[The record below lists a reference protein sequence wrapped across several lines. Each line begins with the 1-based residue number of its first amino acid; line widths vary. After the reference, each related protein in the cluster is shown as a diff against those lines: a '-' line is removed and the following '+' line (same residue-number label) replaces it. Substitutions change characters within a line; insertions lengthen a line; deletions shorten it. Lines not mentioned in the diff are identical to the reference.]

1 MTTPLTDSGVA
12 ARIGR
17 HFDLVSMLPSSL
29 FVLYVAWLLGS
40 GAWTGPFD
48 PGAGVSAVSGVG
60 IAGAALLFTLALAL
74 AVVVHPLLFGAT
86 QLLEGYWG
94 GRLGLRLVEWRTGHH
109 RGRAQALVK
118 ATDEYWEA
126 WVQGALGAY
135 SQESRAT
142 REAAGETR
150 GDLARKVLNRRDGD
164 ALVPV
169 YLHWAATQR
178 ALRDYPTRF
187 HRIMP
192 TRLGNVLRRFEDQA
206 GRQYALD
213 AIPIAPHLTSVAAA
227 DNRNYLEDAGQQL
240 DLAVRV
246 CSLSLVATA
255 LTAVL
260 LADDGLW
267 VLLAFLPYA
276 LAYFG
281 YRGAVAAGRSQG
293 VAFATVLDL
302 ERFALYER
310 LHLEP
315 PADTVAER
323 AQNSQ
328 LMDLLNGSDRAN
340 VAYKAD
346 QATANDAESLSWPER
361 VARTLRRLLLP

>member
-12 ARIGR
+12 SRIGR
-17 HFDLVSMLPSSL
+17 HFDLVSMLPASL

-48 PGAGVSAVSGVG
+48 PRSGVSAVSSVG
-60 IAGAALLFTLALAL
+60 IAGGALLFTLALAL

-109 RGRAQALVK
+109 RRRAQALEK
-118 ATDEYWEA
+118 ATNEYEEA
-126 WVQGALGAY
+126 WEKAALGGY
-135 SQESRAT
+135 DRKTREK
-142 REAAGETR
+142 REAAGATA
-150 GDLARKVLNRRDGD
+150 GDLARHYVDLPDGD

-169 YLHWAATQR
+169 YLRYVATQR
-178 ALRDYPTRF
+178 ALRDYPTDF

-206 GRQYALD
+206 GSQYGLQ
-213 AIPIAPHLTSVAAA
+213 AIPIAPRLSSVAAA

-246 CSLSLVATA
+246 CSLSLVATV

-276 LAYFG
+276 SAYFG

-302 ERFALYER
+302 ERFTLYER

-323 AQNSQ
+323 AQNRQ
-328 LMDLLNGSDRAN
+328 LMDLVKGSTSAN
-340 VAYKAD
+340 LAYKSDPPAPK
-346 QATANDAESLSWPER
+346 DAESLSWPER
-361 VARTLRRLLLP
+361 VGRALRRLLPP